1 MLNPL
6 TITGSNLFLF
16 LVFVTD
22 VVIPAVAG
30 ILANAIRMTRPWCI
44 PMTALATLQ
53 VEFAF
58 LVSCHYPF
66 SDQHSKSAS
75 ICAIICS
82 VLKWSIDIA
91 PEGQA
96 AAQVPQPLHSAVST
110 LELLLPFSD
119 FSSIAL

>member
-16 LVFVTD
+16 LDFLAD
-22 VVIPAVAG
+22 GVIPAGAG
-30 ILANAIRMTRPWCI
+30 ILANAIRMTRLWCI
-44 PMTALATLQ
+44 PMTALATFQ

-58 LVSCHYPF
+58 LVSCHSPF
-66 SDQHSKSAS
+66 SYQHSSSAS

-82 VLKWSIDIA
+82 VLKWAIDTA

-96 AAQVPQPLHSAVST
+96 AAQVPQPLHSAVIT
-110 LELLLPFSD
+110 LEPFLPLSD